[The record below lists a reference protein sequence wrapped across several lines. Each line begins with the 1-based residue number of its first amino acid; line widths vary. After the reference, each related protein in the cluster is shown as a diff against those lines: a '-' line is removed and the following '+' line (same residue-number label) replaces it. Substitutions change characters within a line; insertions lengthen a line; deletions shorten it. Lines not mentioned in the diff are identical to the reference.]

1 MEERENKRRLIMLV
15 CEHCG
20 HHDIDG
26 DELLE
31 IDFKKGQIMY
41 VCRNCNKENIMK
53 MPTAPSVYPRI
64 GIKAMR

>member
-1 MEERENKRRLIMLV
+1 MDDDKKRRIMLICV
-15 CEHCG
+15 HCG

-31 IDFKKGQIMY
+31 IDFKQQQIMY

-53 MPTAPSVYPRI
+53 MKTSPSSYPMI
-64 GIKAMR
+64 GVRR